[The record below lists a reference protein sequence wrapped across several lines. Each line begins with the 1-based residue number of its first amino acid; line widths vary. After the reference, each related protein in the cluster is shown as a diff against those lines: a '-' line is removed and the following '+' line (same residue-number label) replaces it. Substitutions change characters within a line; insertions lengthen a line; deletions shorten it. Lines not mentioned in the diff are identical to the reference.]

1 MMNQQKVAILVDS
14 GTDVPPEFVKAHN
27 IFVAP
32 LKIIYHDSEYED
44 RLDITP
50 QQIYDRLQ
58 QEIPKTSLPSSER
71 VISLFEEI
79 HQQGYKTVL
88 IITISSGLSGTY
100 NMLRLLAQDYGKLTF
115 HMVDTKN
122 IGIGAGQQA
131 ILAAEMLAQGKQV
144 HEIVSALQISIVESR
159 TYFFLDTLEYL
170 AKGGRIGKVSAILG
184 SLLKLRPLISC
195 NADGIYETVAKVR
208 GNVQALSKA
217 ISMAITEAGRHVRF
231 AIAVAHG
238 SALEEANRVME
249 ELKRRLPQCER
260 FTKTDVSPALSVH
273 TGPGLIGIS
282 VHALPANL

>member
-1 MMNQQKVAILVDS
+1 MNQQKVAILVDS
-14 GTDVPPEFVKAHN
+14 GTDVPEEFVKAHN

-32 LKIIYHDSEYED
+32 LKIIYHDNEYED

-50 QQIYDRLQ
+50 QQIYDRLD

-71 VISLFEEI
+71 VSHLFEEI
-79 HQQGYKTVL
+79 YRQGYKTVL
-88 IITISSGLSGTY
+88 IITISSGLSGT
-100 NMLRLLAQDYGKLTF
+100 NNLLRLLAQDYGKLVF

-131 ILAAEMLAQGKQV
+131 VLAAEMLAQGKR
-144 HEIVSALQISIVESR
+144 VSDIINALETSIVESR

-170 AKGGRIGKVSAILG
+170 ARGGRIGKVSAILG
-184 SLLKLRPLISC
+184 SLLKLKPIISC

-208 GNVQALSKA
+208 GSAQALTKA
-217 ISMAITEAGRHVRF
+217 ISMAVTEAGRHVRF

-249 ELKRRLPQCER
+249 ELKRRLPHCER

-282 VHALPANL
+282 VHALPAHP